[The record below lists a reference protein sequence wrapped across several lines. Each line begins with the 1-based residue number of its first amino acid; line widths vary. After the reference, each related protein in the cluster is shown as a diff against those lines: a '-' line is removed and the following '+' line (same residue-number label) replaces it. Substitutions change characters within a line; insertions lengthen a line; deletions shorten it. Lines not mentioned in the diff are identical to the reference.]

1 MYGGGF
7 SFVFLSLLV
16 MLFFLYGY
24 QPANCFDNEENG
36 NEVGID
42 CGGRCI
48 RICTVDVSPPT
59 VAWVKPFRITE
70 GMYNAVA
77 YVENKNEEAGVADL
91 SYIIKL
97 FDHEGMIVERAG
109 STMLPPNVVSPF
121 FEGRILTGDRVP
133 THATIELADNPV
145 WVPATLNGERYMT
158 ERREL
163 TSADKRPSLTAVLK
177 NESLDEAKD
186 VDIVATIFNSQGAPL
201 TASRTKVPVFPGRA
215 SKKVT
220 FTWQEPIATT
230 LRSCEVPTD
239 VVMAIDL
246 SGSMNND
253 GGNPPEPITSVL
265 EAARAF
271 VLRLNEEDQ
280 VSLVTFATEAE
291 LNTPL
296 TRDHKKVGT
305 TIENL
310 RIDPESEHGSTNTGD
325 ALHRAEEEVMSTRH
339 NEDARTVTILLTDGL
354 ATAPGDTPEDY
365 AREAGLKL
373 KESNAELYTIG
384 LGEDLNEEFLIELA
398 TDRQHY
404 FRAPTT
410 GELGKIYGEI
420 TEAMC
425 EQGAAVIEVVPRPS
439 ATFAPLK

>member
-1 MYGGGF
+1 
-7 SFVFLSLLV
+7 
-16 MLFFLYGY
+16 
-24 QPANCFDNEENG
+24 
-36 NEVGID
+36 
-42 CGGRCI
+42 
-48 RICTVDVSPPT
+48 
-59 VAWVKPFRITE
+59 
-70 GMYNAVA
+70 
-77 YVENKNEEAGVADL
+77 
-91 SYIIKL
+91 
-97 FDHEGMIVERAG
+97 
-109 STMLPPNVVSPF
+109 
-121 FEGRILTGDRVP
+121 
-133 THATIELADNPV
+133 
-145 WVPATLNGERYMT
+145 
-158 ERREL
+158 
-163 TSADKRPSLTAVLK
+163 
-177 NESLDEAKD
+177 
-186 VDIVATIFNSQGAPL
+186 
-201 TASRTKVPVFPGRA
+201 
-215 SKKVT
+215 
-220 FTWQEPIATT
+220 
-230 LRSCEVPTD
+230 
-239 VVMAIDL
+239 
-246 SGSMNND
+246 
-253 GGNPPEPITSVL
+253 
-265 EAARAF
+265 
-271 VLRLNEEDQ
+271 
-280 VSLVTFATEAE
+280 
-291 LNTPL
+291 
-296 TRDHKKVGT
+296 VGT